1 MKTILLSIIALCS
14 TVAAWAQNVLVTAV
28 LHHESQTTL
37 FTGSHALVRAYDA
50 AVDGDV
56 ITLSSGYFE
65 APVIAK
71 AVSIYGSGC
80 EGDATTQR
88 YATYITTDFT
98 IKTSDSSTLSDI
110 HLEGLQFHGKFNCYA
125 PLENFVVEKCRM
137 NQEVGFY
144 ANNKNTTIS
153 NCVVL
158 SFIHAYSG
166 ETTNCHIKNTYI
178 SRYVRLISAEGSV
191 NSVNIDHCVI
201 ADYGT
206 GTHNITNSIFT
217 YKDYNRNHNSPFTN
231 PSSTKVSNCVFVSES
246 PISSFPTFT
255 NCFIVDDPDKIF
267 SDFGSGGYTEERSFE
282 IQQPAL
288 WIGTDGQEVG
298 IRYGWSKLASS
309 IEPTGVDISL
319 SGNNLTIQYQ
329 QQKN

>member
-14 TVAAWAQNVLVTAV
+14 TVAAWAQNELATAV

-37 FTGSHALVRAYDA
+37 FTGSNALVMAYEA

-56 ITLSSGYFE
+56 ITLSSGSFV

-80 EGDATTQR
+80 EGDATTKR
-88 YATYITTDFT
+88 NPTYITGEFT
-98 IKTSDSSTLSDI
+98 IKTSDNSTLSNI
-110 HLEGLQFHGKFNCYA
+110 HLEGIQFCEKVNCST

-137 NQEVGFY
+137 NKEFYFY
-144 ANNKNTTIS
+144 ADNNNTTIS

-158 SFIHAYSG
+158 NHIYANSG
-166 ETTNCHIKNTYI
+166 ETTNCLIKNTYI
-178 SRYVRLISAEGSV
+178 SEYVRLISTKK
-191 NSVNIDHCVI
+191 SVNIDHCII
-201 ADYGT
+201 ADRGT
-206 GTHNITNSIFT
+206 GPHNITNCIFT
-217 YKDYNRNHNSPFTN
+217 YKYKGNLSMLVDSPLSQPYET
-231 PSSTKVSNCVFVSES
+231 TVSNCLFVSDE
-246 PISSFPTFT
+246 PTLPFDFP
-255 NCFIVDDPDKIF
+255 NCYIVDNAVLIF
-267 SDFGSGGYTEERSFE
+267 SDSKAGTYTEDRTFE
-282 IQQPAL
+282 ILHPDL
-288 WIGTDGQEVG
+288 WIGTDGHEIG

>member
-14 TVAAWAQNVLVTAV
+14 TVAAWAQNELATAV

-37 FTGSHALVRAYDA
+37 FTGSNALVMAYEA

-56 ITLSSGYFE
+56 ITLSSGSFE
-65 APVIAK
+65 APKPVIAK

-80 EGDATTQR
+80 EGDATTKR
-88 YATYITTDFT
+88 YATYITSDFT
-98 IKTSDSSTLSDI
+98 IKTSDSSTLSNI
-110 HLEGLQFHGKFNCYA
+110 HLEGIQFYGKFNCYA

-137 NQEVGFY
+137 NKEVGFY

-158 SFIHAYSG
+158 SFIHAYIG

-178 SRYVRLISAEGSV
+178 SRYVSLISSEG
-191 NSVNIDHCVI
+191 SVNIDHCVI

-217 YKDYNRNHNSPFTN
+217 YKDYTGNHKSPFTS
-231 PSSTKVSNCVFVSES
+231 PSSTKVSKCVLFVSES
-246 PISSFPTFT
+246 IISSFT

-267 SDFGSGGYTEERSFE
+267 SDIGSGGYTEERSFE
-282 IQQPAL
+282 IKHPEL

-329 QQKN
+329 QPNN

>member
-1 MKTILLSIIALCS
+1 
-14 TVAAWAQNVLVTAV
+14 
-28 LHHESQTTL
+28 
-37 FTGSHALVRAYDA
+37 
-50 AVDGDV
+50 
-56 ITLSSGYFE
+56 
-65 APVIAK
+65 
-71 AVSIYGSGC
+71 
-80 EGDATTQR
+80 
-88 YATYITTDFT
+88 
-98 IKTSDSSTLSDI
+98 
-110 HLEGLQFHGKFNCYA
+110 
-125 PLENFVVEKCRM
+125 
-137 NQEVGFY
+137 
-144 ANNKNTTIS
+144 ANNNKTTIS

-178 SRYVRLISAEGSV
+178 SLYVRLISAEG
-191 NSVNIDHCVI
+191 SVNIDHCVI

-217 YKDYNRNHNSPFTN
+217 YKDYTGIHNSPFIN
-231 PSSTKVSNCVFVSES
+231 PSLTTVSNCVLFVSES
-246 PISSFPTFT
+246 TISSSPTFT
-255 NCFIVDDPDKIF
+255 DCFIVDGPDKIF
-267 SDFGSGGYTEERSFE
+267 SDIGSGGYTEERSFE
-282 IQQPAL
+282 IQHPEL

>member
-14 TVAAWAQNVLVTAV
+14 TVAAWAQNELATAM

-37 FTGSHALVRAYDA
+37 FTGSNALVMAYEA

-56 ITLSSGYFE
+56 ITLSSGSFE
-65 APVIAK
+65 APVITK

-88 YATYITTDFT
+88 NPTYITGEFT
-98 IKTSDSSTLSDI
+98 IKTSDNSTLSNI
-110 HLEGLQFHGKFNCYA
+110 HLEGIQFCEKVNCST

-137 NQEVGFY
+137 NKEFYFY
-144 ANNKNTTIS
+144 ADNNNTTIS

-158 SFIHAYSG
+158 NHIYANSG
-166 ETTNCHIKNTYI
+166 ETTNCLIKNTYI
-178 SRYVRLISAEGSV
+178 SEYVRLISTKK
-191 NSVNIDHCVI
+191 SVNIDHCII
-201 ADYGT
+201 ADRGT
-206 GTHNITNSIFT
+206 GPHNITNCIFT
-217 YKDYNRNHNSPFTN
+217 YKYKGNLSMLVDSPLSQ
-231 PSSTKVSNCVFVSES
+231 PYETKVSNCVFVSDE
-246 PISSFPTFT
+246 PTLPFDFP
-255 NCFIVDDPDKIF
+255 NCYIVDNAVLIF
-267 SDFGSGGYTEERSFE
+267 SDSKAGTYTEDRTFE
-282 IQQPAL
+282 IVKPDL
-288 WIGTDGQEVG
+288 WIGTDNHEIG

-329 QQKN
+329 QQKK

>member
-14 TVAAWAQNVLVTAV
+14 TVAAWAQNVLGTAV

-37 FTGSHALVRAYDA
+37 FTGSHALVRAYEA

-80 EGDATTQR
+80 EGDATTKR
-88 YATYITTDFT
+88 NPTYITTDFT
-98 IKTSDSSTLSDI
+98 IKTSDSSTLSNI
-110 HLEGLQFHGKFNCYA
+110 HLEGIQFCEKVNCST

-137 NQEVGFY
+137 NKEFYFY
-144 ANNKNTTIS
+144 ADNNNTTIS

-158 SFIHAYSG
+158 SFIHAYIG

-178 SRYVRLISAEGSV
+178 SRYVSLISSEG
-191 NSVNIDHCVI
+191 SVNIDHCVI

-217 YKDYNRNHNSPFTN
+217 YKDYTGNKESPFTD
-231 PSSTKVSNCVFVSES
+231 PSSTTVSKCVLFVSES
-246 PISSFPTFT
+246 IISSFT
-255 NCFIVDDPDKIF
+255 NCFIVDDPNKIF
-267 SDFGSGGYTEERSFE
+267 SDIGSGGYSEERSFE
-282 IQQPAL
+282 IQHPEL
-288 WIGTDGQEVG
+288 WIGTDGHEIG

>member
-14 TVAAWAQNVLVTAV
+14 TVAAWAQNELATAV

-37 FTGSHALVRAYDA
+37 FTGSHALVMAYEA

-56 ITLSSGYFE
+56 ITLSSGSFV

-88 YATYITTDFT
+88 NPTYITGEFT
-98 IKTSDSSTLSDI
+98 IKTSDNSTLSNI
-110 HLEGLQFHGKFNCYA
+110 HLEGIQFCEKVNCST

-137 NQEVGFY
+137 NKEFY
-144 ANNKNTTIS
+144 FNADNNNTTIS

-158 SFIHAYSG
+158 NHIYAGGG
-166 ETTNCHIKNTYI
+166 ETTNCLIKNTYI
-178 SRYVRLISAEGSV
+178 SEYVRLLSTEG
-191 NSVNIDHCVI
+191 SVNIDHCVI

-206 GTHNITNSIFT
+206 GPYNITNSIFT
-217 YKDYNRNHNSPFTN
+217 YMDRTGINNSPFTK
-231 PSSTKVSNCVFVSES
+231 PSSTKVSNCIFVSDEPILPFDFNNYYIVNS
-246 PISSFPTFT
+246 P
-255 NCFIVDDPDKIF
+255 VLIF
-267 SDFGSGGYTEERSFE
+267 SDDLGGVYTEDRTFE
-282 IQQPAL
+282 IRYPAR